1 MSWLDWIRGRNNPSA
16 TDAGAP
22 ERWLVLDVE
31 TTGLDP
37 SRAHLLAIAALA
49 VRVDWSRRTLTLL
62 PGDSLAM
69 TICPEKTSEK
79 SNVLIHGIGVATQRA
94 GMEPAAAMQAFRD
107 WIGDAKLVAYHASFD
122 RTLLGRYARQYLGSD
137 FPNDWLDIAH
147 LCTVAY
153 PDIKA
158 RASVAKGGQSAP
170 PPHSASALPSSSM
183 AGASSMR
190 SSRTRWYR
198 MRPASWLASLAVRI
212 PWPCCTS
219 CPR

>member
-1 MSWLDWIRGRNNPSA
+1 MSWLDWIRGRNNPST

-37 SRAHLLAIAALA
+37 ARAHLLAIAALG

-62 PGDSLAM
+62 PGDSLAV
-69 TICPEKTSEK
+69 TLCPEKTSEK

-107 WIGDAKLVAYHASFD
+107 WIGDARLVAYHASFD
-122 RTLLGRYARQYLGSD
+122 RTLLGRYARQYLGGD
-137 FPNDWLDIAH
+137 FPNEWLDIAH

-158 RASVAKGGQSAP
+158 RALDDWLGHFSIECVARHEATADVMAECDLLQRIWPRVARECGSWRAVSKY
-170 PPHSASALPSSSM
+170 ASQHNWF
-183 AGASSMR
+183 AGR
-190 SSRTRWYR
+190 
-198 MRPASWLASLAVRI
+198 
-212 PWPCCTS
+212 
-219 CPR
+219 